1 MLAMRKCSLQLTA
14 ARCPST
20 FGYSAM
26 SARFS
31 HRVQERRLICHH
43 WSICHHLETF
53 SETGIV
59 LKLLSSNV
67 LICNV
72 LHQIIFDTKSPI
84 LSRHF
89 NGQACWCWIKVVWGM
104 SFSADQICSQWPWI
118 CLAALCP
125 IVNRKD
131 CAPVRAAEIGLMHAG
146 AHLPDD
152 PLFGEVLL
160 HTN

>member
-1 MLAMRKCSLQLTA
+1 MVWFLMLAMRKCSLQLTA

-72 LHQIIFDTKSPI
+72 LHQKLYLTQNPQFCRGI
-84 LSRHF
+84 LMVKPLGAESR
-89 NGQACWCWIKVVWGM
+89 
-104 SFSADQICSQWPWI
+104 
-118 CLAALCP
+118 LCGEWVSLLIRFVHNDHEFAWQHYVP
-125 IVNRKD
+125 LLIGKT
-131 CAPVRAAEIGLMHAG
+131 APRSELQREG
-146 AHLPDD
+146 
-152 PLFGEVLL
+152 
-160 HTN
+160 